1 MEPDETSKH
10 ATIAMVAEK
19 AGVSTTTVSRYLNKK
34 YEYMSLKTRKKI
46 KHVIGELNYRPSNIA
61 RGLKSK
67 KTNLIGVVV
76 ADIEN
81 PFSSMMMKGVNDVC
95 KARHYHMLILNTDNS
110 QKSEDDGIRS
120 LIDHNVDAL
129 LINPTGYTSPIYT
142 KLKESRLPIVLI
154 DRQIEHFLFDSV
166 TSNNYD
172 VTYQATN
179 YLIQN
184 NYSRIYFVTENIDSI
199 STRSQRKKAVEDAL
213 RAKHLPQEHIL
224 LTIDRANT
232 LAIKEQLIK
241 LKRTNQNEKMA
252 LFAVN
257 GQVLLL
263 LLQLLYQLRWS
274 IPAEIGIYGYDDW
287 GWGELIRPGITVIQQ
302 DPYGMGTKA
311 AELLID
317 RLEGK
322 RTGRPELFEL
332 PANLLIRGS
341 TE

>member
-1 MEPDETSKH
+1 M
-10 ATIAMVAEK
+10 
-19 AGVSTTTVSRYLNKK
+19 
-34 YEYMSLKTRKKI
+34 
-46 KHVIGELNYRPSNIA
+46 
-61 RGLKSK
+61 
-67 KTNLIGVVV
+67 
-76 ADIEN
+76 
-81 PFSSMMMKGVNDVC
+81 
-95 KARHYHMLILNTDNS
+95 
-110 QKSEDDGIRS
+110 
-120 LIDHNVDAL
+120 
-129 LINPTGYTSPIYT
+129 
-142 KLKESRLPIVLI
+142 
-154 DRQIEHFLFDSV
+154 
-166 TSNNYD
+166 
-172 VTYQATN
+172 
-179 YLIQN
+179 
-184 NYSRIYFVTENIDSI
+184 
-199 STRSQRKKAVEDAL
+199 